1 MTKRTSFKAS
11 LLAMTIA
18 GGMSGAALANDDVL
32 AKSAD
37 PGNVLMP
44 SITYNGWNF
53 STLDQV
59 NRNTVNDLQ
68 VAWTLQIG
76 ITDSHEA
83 SPLVVGDTMYIAS
96 PKPNYVYALD
106 LTKQGYI
113 KWEFRPTMD
122 VELADAQTCCGSQTR
137 GLYYAENKIFYATL
151 DGQVIALDANSGEQL
166 WHNVGTRIED
176 GEGMAGNGLIV
187 GDLFIVG
194 NEGGE
199 RGARGKIHAYNI
211 NTGKLAWLYYNMG
224 PNNETGVGDKWK
236 PFYEDDKMDNPTSD
250 SWYLD
255 SWKNGGGTNWG
266 YYTWD
271 PESNIVHTNTGN
283 CGPWN
288 PDYRREWG
296 VVDFEP
302 VREPGQHPSV
312 GRFDSSNPKIG
323 TLPDYQNNYCASH
336 IARDGTT
343 GEMVWAYNIVPADPW
358 DLDQP
363 LITPLVDLEIDGQMR
378 KTALLAARDGWF
390 YVWDRNTGEILN
402 EPWMFEYTDVTL
414 GVDTDLGRP
423 IYNMDQWPFTHVE
436 DRRKYTDADPWPA
449 GDNRPEGFK
458 DWTGTEIEYCP
469 GTSARNWENDA
480 YSPNTGLLYT
490 TTDTSCRTML
500 MLEGDYVPGESYTL
514 QTRAGPNGAAMRRGL
529 DGKETTVLSK
539 LMANDPIGSKT
550 EWVHNINSTRRTPV
564 LATAGGLVFH
574 GGNDTGVLRALNDEN
589 GAIVWEFRTGS
600 AFAQSPISYLH
611 DGKQYIAVI
620 SSVRGF
626 TDPAVAA
633 DAEPDADT
641 RYRRQGTTLYV
652 FAIPG

>member
-1 MTKRTSFKAS
+1 MNSRTKLSAS
-11 LLAMTIA
+11 LLAISIA
-18 GGMSGAALANDDVL
+18 GGMSGAAFANDDVL

-44 SITYNGWNF
+44 SITYNGWNY

-59 NRNTVNDLQ
+59 NLDTVNNLQ

-83 SPLVVGDTMYIAS
+83 SPLVVGNTMYIAS

-106 LTKQGYI
+106 LNQQGKI
-113 KWEFRPTMD
+113 IWEFRPTMD
-122 VELADAQTCCGSQTR
+122 VELASRQTCCGSQTR
-137 GLYYAENKIFYATL
+137 ALYYAENKIFYATL
-151 DGQVIALDANSGEQL
+151 DGQIIALDANSGEQL

-187 GDLFIVG
+187 GDLFMVG

-199 RGARGKIHAYNI
+199 LGARGKIHAYNI

-224 PNNETGVGDKWK
+224 PNNETGIGDKWR

-296 VVDFEP
+296 VVDLEP
-302 VREPGQHPSV
+302 VGN
-312 GRFDSSNPKIG
+312 DPKIG
-323 TLPDYQNNYCASH
+323 TLGEYKNNYCASH
-336 IARDGTT
+336 VARDGTT
-343 GEMVWAYNIVPADPW
+343 GEMVWAYNIVPADPY

-363 LITPLVDLEIDGQMR
+363 LITPLVDLEIDGVMR
-378 KTALLAARDGWF
+378 KTALLAARDGYF
-390 YVWDRNTGEILN
+390 YIWDRNTGEILN
-402 EPWMFEYTDVTL
+402 QPWMFEYTNVTL
-414 GVDTDLGRP
+414 GVDTNLGRP
-423 IYNMDQWPFTHVE
+423 IYNIEQWPFTHLK
-436 DRRKYTDADPWPA
+436 DRQKYTDANPWPDD
-449 GDNRPEGFK
+449 DNRPEAFLE
-458 DWTGTEIEYCP
+458 WTGTEVEYCP

-480 YSPNTGLLYT
+480 YSPQTGLLYT
-490 TTDTSCRTML
+490 ATDTSCTQFRMI
-500 MLEGDYVPGESYTL
+500 EGEYVPGESYRL
-514 QTRAGPNGAAMRRGL
+514 REYFGRAATRKGL
-529 DGKETTVLSK
+529 DGKPTTVLSK
-539 LMANDPIGSKT
+539 LMANDPLGSRTAWTKNLNT
-550 EWVHNINSTRRTPV
+550 TRRAPV
-564 LATAGGLVFH
+564 MATAGGLVFQ
-574 GGNDTGVLRALNDEN
+574 GGNDTGVFRAMNAATGDT
-589 GAIVWEFRTGS
+589 VWEFRTGS
-600 AFAQSPISYLH
+600 AFAQSAVTYLH
-611 DGKQYIAVI
+611 NGKQHIAII
-620 SSVRGF
+620 SSVRPG
-626 TDPAVAA
+626 DRAVAA
-633 DAEPDADT
+633 DAPPAADF

-652 FAIPG
+652 FALPG